1 MYCAA
6 LTQVLKK
13 ALTHVYSA
21 GEGLAFSKHGE
32 SVVEAGYIVFSLHL
46 VGEKWFVALEGD
58 SGIEFV
64 HGESCGA

>member
-1 MYCAA
+1 MQFAA
-6 LTQVLKK
+6 LTQFLKK

-21 GEGLAFSKHGE
+21 GEGLALSEHGE
-32 SVVEAGYIVFSLHL
+32 SVVEAGDVVFSLHF